1 MAIAL
6 SSLIRREL
14 IFPDL
19 DGGDRDTLLRNL
31 ARAMADRNA
40 VHDGEALYRRLRERE
55 ALGTTGIGSGVA
67 IPHCKLERIDRVIV
81 AVGVSRSGVAFD
93 AVDEKPVRLFFLVL
107 SPPDAPAEHLK
118 SLAAISRWAKTDRHT
133 ERLLQLRDA
142 DAIFEMLCAEAAW
155 PPNVPDASKRN
166 TIGDA

>member
-1 MAIAL
+1 MAIPL

-19 DGGDRDTLLRNL
+19 AGGDRDALLRDL
-31 ARAMADRNA
+31 AQAMVDRKA
-40 VHDGEALYRRLRERE
+40 VRDGEALYRRLRERE

-81 AVGVSRSGVAFD
+81 AVGVSHQGVDFD
-93 AVDEKPVRLFFLVL
+93 AVDEVPVRLFFLVL

-118 SLAAISRWAKTDRHT
+118 SLAAISRWAKADRHA
-133 ERLLQLRDA
+133 ERLMKLRDT
-142 DAIFEMLCAEAAW
+142 DAIFDMLRQDVA
-155 PPNVPDASKRN
+155 
-166 TIGDA
+166 